1 MIKKMMDTNSMMVI
15 VMMRMNKKE
24 TVLSEIRKMHY
35 FRTNYAV
42 NKGPG

>member
-15 VMMRMNKKE
+15 VMMNKKE
-24 TVLSEIRKMHY
+24 TVLSEIRKMPY

-42 NKGPG
+42 SKGPG